1 MCVLLRNDL
10 CFQLFRE
17 YVKLIEQCPATNG
30 TSTPSEPAEAPAAA
44 AAAATAQPNGASN
57 NPALPAPATQPA
69 ATPVS

>member
-44 AAAATAQPNGASN
+44 AVAAQPNGASN
-57 NPALPAPATQPA
+57 NPPLPAPATQPA